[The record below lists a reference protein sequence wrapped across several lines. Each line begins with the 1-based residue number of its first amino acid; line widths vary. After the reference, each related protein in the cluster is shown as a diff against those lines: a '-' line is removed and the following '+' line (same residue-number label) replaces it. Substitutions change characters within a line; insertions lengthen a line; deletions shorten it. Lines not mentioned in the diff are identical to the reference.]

1 MRKRGAG
8 RAILTLV
15 DHDLTPAAQAM
26 REHLHDRF
34 PSREV
39 AVLAPA
45 PGPIQKLVPDLHVL
59 SLTPPEGGRLYVTT
73 GLWGATQ
80 QHGHGIELVLH
91 APEADDEVHV
101 ETLTMVAYYHATG
114 GEYALGHGHTVPIGR
129 PWVRGSSCD
138 HLLVSLPY
146 PWGPELE
153 IRTLPG
159 GHIRVLWLLPITA
172 AEKTFRHAHDLEAL
186 EQRLE
191 AAGIIPTDPHR
202 PSVVP

>member
-1 MRKRGAG
+1 MC
-8 RAILTLV
+8 
-15 DHDLTPAAQAM
+15 
-26 REHLHDRF
+26 EHLHDRF
-34 PSREV
+34 LGREV

-45 PGPIQKLVPDLHVL
+45 PGPIQDLVPDLRIL
-59 SLTPPEGGRLYVTT
+59 SLTPPEGGRLYATT
-73 GLWGATQ
+73 GLWDATEQ
-80 QHGHGIELVLH
+80 DGHGMELVLH
-91 APEADDEVHV
+91 APEADEVHV

-153 IRTLPG
+153 TCTVPG

-172 AEKTFRHAHDLEAL
+172 AEKTFRHVHDLDAL

-191 AAGIIPTDPHR
+191 AAGVLPTDPRRLPSPDR
-202 PSVVP
+202 PTHL